1 MKGFLLA
8 GIIVV
13 LTVAAVESQYHT
25 LHCVQCNSLKDGC
38 AAKNATECPSNANTS
53 CTSFSTNF
61 SQVCVC
67 LCVGEHSEWY
77 EDHACS
83 AENCSETT
91 VQPFM
96 VYVSEKEIFHFESQC
111 CLGEACNQT
120 SDATAPPQQVMPNS
134 VECPACYGKNE
145 TSCNET
151 RKCYGE
157 RCVSIIAEFMNETTT
172 LVLKGCSNVSNS
184 TCEFLGVANQT
195 FRGITFRK
203 FECGD
208 YSTTST
214 STSPAPTT
222 SDTVS
227 QASFTPL
234 ALASILLLR
243 LLL

>member
-1 MKGFLLA
+1 MSSTMKGFLFA

-38 AAKNATECPSNANTS
+38 VAKNATECPSNANTS

-61 SQVCVC
+61 SQ
-67 LCVGEHSEWY
+67 GENSTLY

-91 VQPFM
+91 VQPFT
-96 VYVSEKEIFHFESQC
+96 VSVSEKEIFHFESQC

-120 SDATAPPQQVMPNS
+120 ADTTVPPQLRN
-134 VECPACYGKNE
+134 VECPACYGNNE

-151 RKCYGE
+151 RKCFGE
-157 RCVSIIAEFMNETTT
+157 RCVSIIAEFINETTT

-184 TCEFLGVANQT
+184 TCELLGVADQT

-208 YSTTST
+208 IRTP
-214 STSPAPTT
+214 TSPSPTLTT
-222 SDTVS
+222 SDTVA

>member
-1 MKGFLLA
+1 MKGFLFA

-13 LTVAAVESQYHT
+13 LTVAAVDT
-25 LHCVQCNSLKDGC
+25 LRCVQCNSLTDSC
-38 AAKNATECPSNANTS
+38 DAKNATECHSNATIS

-61 SQVCVC
+61 YP
-67 LCVGEHSEWY
+67 GEHSTWY

-83 AENCSETT
+83 EEKCSNTT
-91 VQPFM
+91 VESFT
-96 VYVSEKEIFHFESQC
+96 VYVSLNETFHFESQC
-111 CLGEACNQT
+111 CLGQPCNQT
-120 SDATAPPQQVMPNS
+120 SNTTASSQQEGS
-134 VECPACYGKNE
+134 SIECPACYGNNE

-157 RCVSIIAEFMNETTT
+157 RCVSIIAEFINETTT
-172 LVLKGCSNVSNS
+172 FVLKGCSNVSIS
-184 TCEFLGVANQT
+184 TCQILGAENQT
-195 FRGITFRK
+195 FRGVTFRK

-208 YSTTST
+208 NSFSTTI
-214 STSPAPTT
+214 PPTQAT
-222 SDTVS
+222 TDTGS

>member
-1 MKGFLLA
+1 MSSTMKGFLFA

-25 LHCVQCNSLKDGC
+25 LHCVQCNSLKDSC
-38 AAKNATECPSNANTS
+38 IAKNATECPSNANTS

-61 SQVCVC
+61 SQ
-67 LCVGEHSEWY
+67 GENSVWY

-120 SDATAPPQQVMPNS
+120 APPQQVMPS
-134 VECPACYGKNE
+134 IVECPACYGNNE

-151 RKCYGE
+151 RKCSGE
-157 RCVSIIAEFMNETTT
+157 RCVSIIAEFINETTT

-184 TCEFLGVANQT
+184 TCEFLGVANQM

-208 YSTTST
+208 NSSIPTP
-214 STSPAPTT
+214 TSPTSTT
-222 SDTVS
+222 SDTVA